1 MTDEQELNQPAA
13 KMPQAE
19 PTMKTSL
26 IAGLAMAYSAMGA
39 EKLFEIT
46 EYLRNPLAQQH
57 LQWLAEFIHSQ
68 TRQAIR
74 RVEDVHDIADS
85 LNILD
90 AQCVVIDHLLAMAH
104 MTPEMLGT
112 DLSGTDT
119 DLGTNTDD
127 SGSGSVSEEK
137 AESGTESGP
146 ESGPEPEQE
155 SEGRDPESEP
165 YCINII

>member
-1 MTDEQELNQPAA
+1 MTDEQEVNQPAA
-13 KMPQAE
+13 KMPQPE

-26 IAGLAMAYSAMGA
+26 IAGLAMAYSAMGT

-46 EYLRNPLAQQH
+46 EYLRNPAAHQH
-57 LQWLAEFIHSQ
+57 LRWLASFINEQ
-68 TRQAIR
+68 TLQAIR

-90 AQCVVIDHLLAMAH
+90 AQCVVIDHLLAVAH
-104 MTPEMLGT
+104 MTPEMLG
-112 DLSGTDT
+112 
-119 DLGTNTDD
+119 N
-127 SGSGSVSEEK
+127 GSGSSDLGGSDGVGEEK
-137 AESGTESGP
+137 AESGTEPWPKP
-146 ESGPEPEQE
+146 ESEGRETEQE